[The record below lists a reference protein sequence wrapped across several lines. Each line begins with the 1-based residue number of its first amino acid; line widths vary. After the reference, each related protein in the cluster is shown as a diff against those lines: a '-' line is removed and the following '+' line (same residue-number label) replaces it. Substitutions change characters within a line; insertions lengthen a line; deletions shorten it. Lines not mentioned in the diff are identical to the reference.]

1 MRRLLVLTA
10 ILVVA
15 FAAPALAEACTQSD
29 GQPGVFIN
37 GQGSDDDRCLT
48 ADEYS
53 VMFSVDSLIEAGVA
67 DRVVDNGDGTSV
79 IVNPSADLEADPL
92 DRVVSANP
100 SLEPDAPTVRRV
112 LFSGA
117 RFFPV

>member
-1 MRRLLVLTA
+1 MRKLIAVA
-10 ILVVA
+10 ILVGA
-15 FAAPALAEACTQSD
+15 FPLTAAAEPCTQSD

-37 GQGSDDDRCLT
+37 GQGTDDDRCLT

-53 VMFSVDSLIEAGVA
+53 EVFSVDNLIEAGVA

-79 IVNPSADLEADPL
+79 IVNPSAGLEADPL
-92 DRVVSANP
+92 DRLVSANP

>member
-1 MRRLLVLTA
+1 MRKLIAVA

-15 FAAPALAEACTQSD
+15 FPLTALAESCVQSD
-29 GQPGVFIN
+29 GQSGVFIN

-53 VMFSVDSLIEAGVA
+53 VMFSIDSLVEAGVA

-79 IVNPSADLEADPL
+79 IVSPSADLEADPL
-92 DRVVSANP
+92 DRLVSANP